1 MDKVINSLKCVN
13 CRDILSIPVILPC
26 GHTICQSHA
35 QVTDEQIIC
44 AKCGSRHQI
53 KEFIVNEAVSEL
65 ISAELIKFDF
75 GQQHKATSKSC
86 NRFLFE
92 NSFIILQ
99 VLQN

>member
-1 MDKVINSLKCVN
+1 MTTSK
-13 CRDILSIPVILPC
+13 
-26 GHTICQSHA
+26 Q
-35 QVTDEQIIC
+35 
-44 AKCGSRHQI
+44 HQN
-53 KEFIVNEAVSEL
+53 KEFSVNEAVAHMINAQMYKL
-65 ISAELIKFDF
+65 DF